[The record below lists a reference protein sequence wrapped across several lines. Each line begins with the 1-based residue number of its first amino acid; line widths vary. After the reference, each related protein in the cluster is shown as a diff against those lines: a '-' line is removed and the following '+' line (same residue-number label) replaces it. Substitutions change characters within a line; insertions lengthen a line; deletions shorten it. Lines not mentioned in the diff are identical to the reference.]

1 MNTGIKSVLN
11 RINVFFVLYLL
22 VLCICLTFKLIYTR
36 EEIYFAVNSRYN
48 EAADL
53 FFQYYTNIGDGLF
66 TIAIAAVLLLFFSY
80 RKAFLLATS
89 YAVSSLIAQILKF
102 AFDAPR
108 PKLYFSSK
116 LEGIHFVKDVHV
128 YTLHSF
134 PSGHSVTAFST
145 AVVLCYFVRQKAWS
159 IVLLVLAIFAGYSRM
174 YLSEHFFEDVV
185 AGSVTGVIITVLW
198 LSWIDGKQ
206 FLNSP
211 KWQNGLLKKQSS

>member
-1 MNTGIKSVLN
+1 MNAGIKSVLN

-22 VLCICLTFKLIYTR
+22 FLIICLTIKLIYTR

-48 EAADL
+48 EVADL
-53 FFQYYTNIGDGLF
+53 FFRYYTNIGDGLL
-66 TIAIAAVLLLFFSY
+66 TIAIALLLLLFFSY

-89 YAVSSLIAQILKF
+89 YALSSLIAQVLKF

-108 PKLYFSSK
+108 PRLYFSTR

-145 AVVLCYFVRQKAWS
+145 AVVLCYFLRQKAWG
-159 IVLLVLAIFAGYSRM
+159 IALLVLAVFAGYSRM
-174 YLSEHFFEDVV
+174 YLSAHFFEDVV
-185 AGSVTGVIITVLW
+185 AGSVTGVIVTVLW
-198 LSWIDGKQ
+198 LSYIDSKQ
-206 FLNSP
+206 FLHSS
-211 KWQNGLLKKQSS
+211 KWQNALLRKKAV